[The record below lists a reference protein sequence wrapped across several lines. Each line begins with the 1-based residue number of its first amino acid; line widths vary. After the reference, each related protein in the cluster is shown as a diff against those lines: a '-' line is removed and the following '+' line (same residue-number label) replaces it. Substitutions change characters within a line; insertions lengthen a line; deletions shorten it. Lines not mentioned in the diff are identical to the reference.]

1 MAILTAAGG
10 KAAFNQIK
18 VPTLGFFANPTAEF
32 PAVAWLDPER
42 QAEWRQIDAA
52 GRPWSLDVIP
62 RFRSE
67 IHEVEVVEIPHAEH
81 EIFITHEAQVV
92 EKMRRFLLSP
102 QAGELTFSNPSI
114 DGAMPRF
121 SDCELTGWVALTA
134 SASGRQSRF
143 WGRGTAFSHHENGK
157 VEPPLALIK
166 RLKVLDRHPDWLND
180 VRSS

>member
-1 MAILTAAGG
+1 M
-10 KAAFNQIK
+10 
-18 VPTLGFFANPTAEF
+18 
-32 PAVAWLDPER
+32 
-42 QAEWRQIDAA
+42 
-52 GRPWSLDVIP
+52 
-62 RFRSE
+62 
-67 IHEVEVVEIPHAEH
+67 VEIPHAGH

-114 DGAMPRF
+114 DGAMLRF

-143 WGRGTAFSHHENGK
+143 WRRGTAFSHHENGK
-157 VEPPLALIK
+157 VEPPLALIE